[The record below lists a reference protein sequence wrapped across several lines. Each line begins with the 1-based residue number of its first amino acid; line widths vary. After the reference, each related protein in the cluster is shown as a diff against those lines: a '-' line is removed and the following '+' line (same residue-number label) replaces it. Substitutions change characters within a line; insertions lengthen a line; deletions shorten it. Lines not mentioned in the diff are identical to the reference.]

1 MFYTV
6 RATFTET
13 QRYHIEAGS
22 PEEAKEILLSGE
34 ANAPFETVDSS
45 VDDVVVE
52 KEEL

>member
-1 MFYTV
+1 MFYIL

-13 QRYHIEAGS
+13 QRYRIEADS
-22 PEEAKEILLSGE
+22 PEEAKELLLSGE
-34 ANAPFETVDSS
+34 INDPFETADSS